1 MRTYQNI
8 EAKILDLT
16 EKTKEFAFMN
26 RDQIFETIAQIVALG
41 DELARFIRDIDMT
54 IARVER
60 EALDEAQATKM
71 SASMVSLNIKQRTST
86 YKADKEWAGRQLT
99 LLSEM
104 RIAALAAQ
112 RNAE

>member
-54 IARVER
+54 IAR
-60 EALDEAQATKM
+60 KM
-71 SASMVSLNIKQRTST
+71 IGCFG
-86 YKADKEWAGRQLT
+86 YGRGFAI
-99 LLSEM
+99 SY
-104 RIAALAAQ
+104 
-112 RNAE
+112 RNYC

>member
-26 RDQIFETIAQIVALG
+26 RDQIFETIAQIVARG
-41 DELARFIRDIDMT
+41 VELARFLRHIGMSMT
-54 IARVER
+54 RFER
-60 EALDEAQATKM
+60 LALDAAEATKM
-71 SASMVSLNIKQRTST
+71 SASMVSLTIKQRTSS